1 MVLVV
6 LVLINVILSII
17 LLFKIFK
24 INNLLHVKQKELLHD
39 IKFFHNN
46 NVLNQQLILDKLI
59 LIEKDIKK
67 IPKEITIKNVL
78 NLP

>member
-24 INNLLHVKQKELLHD
+24 INNVINTKQKELLHD

-46 NVLNQQLILDKLI
+46 DVLNQQLILDKLI

-67 IPKEITIKNVL
+67 IPKEITIKNIL
-78 NLP
+78 SLP